1 MEEQILTEE
10 QTRRNRE
17 NFKKRLK
24 DEGRLE
30 NPFAPK
36 EPQKTRKEFH
46 GFQ

>member
-1 MEEQILTEE
+1 MEQETKFTPEE
-10 QTRRNRE
+10 EKTNRE

-36 EPQKTRKEFH
+36 EPQKHTNFN
-46 GFQ
+46 GF